1 MNARAT
7 SMMLIALMVA
17 GPARA
22 QDGGVETDASLE
34 EEQTPEKADPTTGAL
49 PMEDPTIQP
58 TRDEDLRVDDELS
71 SEADAEPG
79 SDGEEAAETD
89 TKKEEPT
96 AGALPIEDPTRA
108 PEKEKELEESLDEPG
123 AAEDDED
130 NVKVV
135 YDQGFLVAVDNW
147 FFISLS
153 GLLQARYTVNYRTD
167 PPTDPDTG
175 IRDKMVTQGFDVARA
190 RFTLGIGLTEFV
202 ALVMRIGV
210 VAGGDFD
217 FQRAFIDLKWKY
229 FRLRAGLFMQELV
242 GESFINPHNLY
253 FLDYTIMDNV
263 FSPGGSAGVM
273 FTYLRQRFSI
283 NLGYSNGLR
292 TGFTEIRDPAKADFA
307 VTVRAQYAWG
317 ERGLAGFNQLN
328 VRRGTPFGV
337 RLGVAAH
344 YQDGGR
350 SGGSQ
355 PVKIALLTADLGVRG
370 NGWSTMFGFTL
381 GQDSV
386 TDAPGSLEAGEVVT
400 GALSAM
406 GGYFV
411 LESLELYGQ
420 YSFVSRPKIQG
431 VLPPTV
437 DEVLTQPSDFHAFGV
452 GFSYWF
458 IPGRDHVKLQ
468 SDFIY
473 YLGHETGSTV
483 PSSPLNSIQ
492 PNADGSQFSWRI
504 QISAHF

>member
-1 MNARAT
+1 MNVRAT
-7 SMMLIALMVA
+7 STMLVVLTFASALA
-17 GPARA
+17 ARA
-22 QDGGVETDASLE
+22 QDPGVEAPAAE
-34 EEQTPEKADPTTGAL
+34 ESEPDEPTTGAL
-49 PMEDPTIQP
+49 PLEDPTVQP
-58 TRDEDLRVDDELS
+58 ARGEDLRVEDET
-71 SEADAEPG
+71 ETPTDVP
-79 SDGEEAAETD
+79 EEATPDDATD
-89 TKKEEPT
+89 TTGPT
-96 AGALPIEDPTRA
+96 AGALPVEDPTRL
-108 PEKEKELEESLDEPG
+108 PDEEGELDKAREEAK
-123 AAEDDED
+123 AAEDDGS

-135 YDQGFLVAVDNW
+135 YDQGFLVAVDDW

-153 GLLQARYTVNYRTD
+153 GLLQARYTVNYRTE

-175 IRDKMVTQGFDVARA
+175 IRQKMVTQGFDVTRA

-210 VAGGDFD
+210 VAGGSFE

-242 GESFINPHNLY
+242 AESFINPHDLY
-253 FLDYTIMDNV
+253 FLDYTIMENV
-263 FSPGGSAGVM
+263 FSPGGSSGVM

-317 ERGLAGFNQLN
+317 ERGLAGFNRLN
-328 VRRGTPFGV
+328 ARRGTPFGV

-344 YQDGGR
+344 YQSGGR
-350 SGGSQ
+350 SGGSL
-355 PVKIALLTADLGVRG
+355 PVKIALFTADLGIQG
-370 NGWSTMFGFTL
+370 NGWSAVVGFTA
-381 GQDSV
+381 GQDSAV
-386 TDAPGSLEAGEVVT
+386 DPAGSTEAGEVVT

-411 LESLELYGQ
+411 LESVELYGQ
-420 YSFVSRPKIQG
+420 YSFVSRPRIRG
-431 VLPPTV
+431 VLPPNL
-437 DEVLTQPSDFHAFGV
+437 DEISSDPSDFHAFGV

-458 IPGRDHVKLQ
+458 IPNRDHVKLQ

-473 YLGHETGSTV
+473 YLGREAGSTV
-483 PSSPLNSIQ
+483 PTSPLNSIQ
-492 PNADGSQFSWRI
+492 PNDAGSQFSWRI